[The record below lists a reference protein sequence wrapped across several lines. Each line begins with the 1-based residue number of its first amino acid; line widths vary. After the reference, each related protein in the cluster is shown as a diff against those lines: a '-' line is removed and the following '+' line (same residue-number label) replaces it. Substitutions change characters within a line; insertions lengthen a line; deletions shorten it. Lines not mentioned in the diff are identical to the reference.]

1 MNPTTPALVSL
12 FIGIVVFALKYTAFY
27 LTGSVA
33 LYSDALESIVNIVAA
48 GLALLALWVAGQPAD
63 QNHPYGHSKAEY
75 FSAVLEGVLIVLAAL
90 SIGRAAIVGLQNP
103 KALEGI
109 GWGAVVSLLATLL
122 NLGLALY
129 LSKSG
134 KRFKSP
140 ALIADGKHIFSDVVT
155 SVGVLVGVGLAYW
168 TRIYWLDPLLAL
180 AVALNFLWTG
190 WHLMRESVGGLMDE
204 APAQE
209 LLEQVREVVASHGQG
224 ALEVHGL
231 RARRAGRLLFIE
243 FHLVVPG
250 RLSVA
255 QAHQICDK
263 IEDALELA
271 LDPVEVS
278 IHVEPESKAEHEG
291 ILM

>member
-168 TRIYWLDPLLAL
+168 TKIYWLDPLLAL
-180 AVALNFLWTG
+180 AVALNILWTG

>member
-12 FIGIVVFALKYTAFY
+12 FIGVVVFALKYTAFY

-90 SIGRAAIVGLQNP
+90 SIGREAVMGLQNP

-109 GWGAVVSLLATLL
+109 GWGASVSLVATLL

-168 TRIYWLDPLLAL
+168 TKIYWLDPLLAL
-180 AVALNFLWTG
+180 AVALNILWTG
-190 WHLMRESVGGLMDE
+190 WQLMRESVGGLMDE

-209 LLEQVREVVASHGQG
+209 LLEQVRDVVASHGKG
-224 ALEVHGL
+224 ALEAHGL

-250 RLSVA
+250 HFTVL

-263 IEDALELA
+263 IEDALEEA
-271 LDPVEVS
+271 LNPVEVS

-291 ILM
+291 ILI